1 MSWGAYFFLLLA
13 ASFVGCFFLAR
24 SLFRRGEHGWGIL
37 IMLFLPAT
45 AALVVYALTFVVSLF
60 IYGNGL

>member
-1 MSWGAYFFLLLA
+1 MNWGIYFFLLLA
-13 ASFVGCFFLAR
+13 TSYAGCFFLAR

-37 IMLFLPAT
+37 IMLLLPVT
-45 AALVVYALTFVVSLF
+45 VALFVFTVTFVVSLF